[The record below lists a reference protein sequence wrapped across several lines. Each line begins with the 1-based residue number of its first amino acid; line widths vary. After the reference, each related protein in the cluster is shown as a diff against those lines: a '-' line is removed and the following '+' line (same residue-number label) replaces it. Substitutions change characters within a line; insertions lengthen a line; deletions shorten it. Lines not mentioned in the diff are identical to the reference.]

1 MSMIGKF
8 VQVEPDRFKQIL
20 SDPSSVTELF
30 MAKGPAMANLFALSE
45 TMRER
50 VRNIAPG
57 ALGGWIDR
65 LPPQAQE
72 RLAERLKLLGVDLE
86 SIKSGSGEAIGNIL
100 DAMRQRL
107 GALSGPPAGGSRPA
121 PITSL
126 SLEKDWHAVHYLL
139 CGAAEP
145 GKSLLSQ
152 VVMGGTDIGD
162 DDLGYGPARY
172 FDANKTADIA
182 RELGRSGLEDEMRAR
197 FDPATMVAAGLY
209 PGGWEPDEIENL
221 ISEFQQLRDFFADA
235 SAHGRI
241 VVTCL
246 T

>member
-8 VQVEPDRFKQIL
+8 VQVEPDRFKQVL

-30 MAKGPAMANLFALSE
+30 MEKAPAMAKLFALSE

-50 VRNIAPG
+50 ARNIAPG
-57 ALGGWIDR
+57 ALGPWIDG
-65 LPPQAQE
+65 LPPQARE
-72 RLAERLKLLGVDLE
+72 RLAERFKQLGVDLE
-86 SIKSGSGEAIGNIL
+86 SVKSGSGEAIGNL
-100 DAMRQRL
+100 LQALHQQL
-107 GALSGPPAGGSRPA
+107 GAMSRPLAGGSRPA
-121 PITSL
+121 PIPSL

-152 VVMGGTDIGD
+152 VVLGGTEVGD

-182 RELGRSGLEDEMRAR
+182 RELGRGGLEDEMRAR
-197 FDPATMVAAGLY
+197 FDPAKMVAAGLY
-209 PGGWEPDEIENL
+209 PGGWEPDEIDNL
-221 ISEFQQLRDFFADA
+221 IGEFHQLRDFFADA